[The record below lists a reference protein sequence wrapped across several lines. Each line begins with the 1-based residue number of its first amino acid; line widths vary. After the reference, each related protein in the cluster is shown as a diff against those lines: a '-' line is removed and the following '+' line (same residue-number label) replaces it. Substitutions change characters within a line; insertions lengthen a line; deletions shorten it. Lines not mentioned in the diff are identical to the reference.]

1 MTSARATKAAVTS
14 ERAQSECENAESDG
28 GEKKSRAAGDKP
40 GMAKKAGPENQKS
53 KADKKDVAVIR
64 VSLRNKNISLEQF
77 SLETPFTYST
87 GVPFGL
93 KAGRMFPLGLDCSPS
108 LFAVG

>member
-28 GEKKSRAAGDKP
+28 GEKKSRAAGDEE
-40 GMAKKAGPENQKS
+40 KAGPENQKS

-64 VSLRNKNISLEQF
+64 VSLRKKNISLEQF